1 MVGNSRFLNE
11 RVDAVIVGAGAS
23 GGVAARELSAAGMK
37 VVMLERGPLIRVED
51 YRQHDELA
59 NINATTPRTH
69 FSPPDR
75 RHPREF
81 RLRGETQFRVIHPEN
96 GEYSWMGGVV
106 GGGQMTYAAL
116 MWRRPPIDFR
126 MKSEYGS
133 VQGTTL
139 EDWPL
144 TYEELEPFY
153 EKAEYELG
161 ISGEGGVN
169 PFEGK
174 RGKPFPC
181 PPVDLPPGDLIVKT
195 AAARLGY
202 HPFIVP
208 LGALTQ
214 AYRGRNPC
222 LQHPCCNG
230 FVCEVGA
237 KASFVSALLNET
249 LATGNCLLVP
259 EAIVKEVTLDAR
271 GKPSGV
277 DYFDGAGRLMHQ
289 PTRLIILAASATETP
304 RLLLN
309 SRSRWWP
316 EGLGNRNGWV
326 GRNLMGH
333 TGPQVYGIFGKTMN
347 EGFGPGAGIGIDDFY
362 GKNPGLIGGG
372 VIYSRTLTTP
382 IAFHGVM
389 PPEAPAWGAG
399 FKKYQREKFHSYYR
413 LTVPSEDVPQFENR
427 VDVSPKIRDAWGIP
441 VARVTHGFHAKDI
454 GLFNFLTGKM
464 EQILREAGSRA
475 VYSKGPVKGGLT
487 VHQNGTCRMGN
498 DPKTSVVN
506 RHGQSHDLD
515 NLFVVDGSLF
525 VTSGGRNPALT
536 IQALAYWCG
545 DYIIRQWRGGAWRI

>member
-1 MVGNSRFLNE
+1 
-11 RVDAVIVGAGAS
+11 
-23 GGVAARELSAAGMK
+23 
-37 VVMLERGPLIRVED
+37 
-51 YRQHDELA
+51 
-59 NINATTPRTH
+59 
-69 FSPPDR
+69 
-75 RHPREF
+75 
-81 RLRGETQFRVIHPEN
+81 
-96 GEYSWMGGVV
+96 
-106 GGGQMTYAAL
+106 
-116 MWRRPPIDFR
+116 
-126 MKSEYGS
+126 
-133 VQGTTL
+133 
-139 EDWPL
+139 
-144 TYEELEPFY
+144 
-153 EKAEYELG
+153 
-161 ISGEGGVN
+161 
-169 PFEGK
+169 
-174 RGKPFPC
+174 
-181 PPVDLPPGDLIVKT
+181 
-195 AAARLGY
+195 
-202 HPFIVP
+202 
-208 LGALTQ
+208 
-214 AYRGRNPC
+214 
-222 LQHPCCNG
+222 
-230 FVCEVGA
+230 
-237 KASFVSALLNET
+237 
-249 LATGNCLLVP
+249 
-259 EAIVKEVTLDAR
+259 
-271 GKPSGV
+271 
-277 DYFDGAGRLMHQ
+277 
-289 PTRLIILAASATETP
+289 
-304 RLLLN
+304 
-309 SRSRWWP
+309 
-316 EGLGNRNGWV
+316 
-326 GRNLMGH
+326 
-333 TGPQVYGIFGKTMN
+333 MN